1 MLINP
6 SLRHALVAETC
17 RSFTDVTWRDTF
29 RLRISHDFTEKKRRL
44 IVLINTTYP
53 KATGELVMS
62 LACGVSLAWRPKPI
76 RLSARGS

>member
-44 IVLINTTYP
+44 IVLINTTYT
-53 KATGELVMS
+53 KANGELVMS